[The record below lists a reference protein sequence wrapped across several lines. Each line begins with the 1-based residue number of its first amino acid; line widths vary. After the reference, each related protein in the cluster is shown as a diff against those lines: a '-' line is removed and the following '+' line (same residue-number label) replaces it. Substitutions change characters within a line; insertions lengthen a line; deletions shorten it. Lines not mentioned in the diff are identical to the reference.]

1 MNNQV
6 LYSWEIIEEIKWKR
20 YSIYIDSEDKE
31 ITEDLFYV
39 ILKEASPDWIIL
51 SITRTD

>member
-1 MNNQV
+1 MTNQI
-6 LYSWEIIEEIKWKR
+6 LYSWEIIEEIKGKK

-31 ITEDLFYV
+31 ITEDLFHT
-39 ILKEASPDWIIL
+39 ILKEASPNWIIL